1 MKTDRMTFSNSEG
14 APVWLDLFTPDP
26 VVAAHFYA
34 AIAGWDA
41 SSPAEEF
48 GGYQIF
54 AHNGGPIAG
63 MMRNDGSQ
71 GMPPAWTI
79 YLETPDVNATA
90 AKIVEHGG
98 TVVMP
103 PMAVGDMG
111 KMLFAIDPAGAYLGA
126 WEPGSN
132 QGFHVRGEVGAP
144 AWFETHSK
152 DFAAST
158 AFYRDAF
165 AWDLHVLADS
175 ADFRYSTQG
184 DGDDALAGI
193 MDSANFLPPEVP
205 SHWSFYLEVA
215 DTDAT
220 IAEALEL
227 GGQLISGPDDSPFG
241 RLAELADP
249 HGARFNIMQT
259 PQS

>member
-1 MKTDRMTFSNSEG
+1 MSLSNTEG
-14 APVWLDLFTPDP
+14 APIWLDLFTPDP
-26 VVAAHFYA
+26 AGAAAFYA
-34 AIAGWDA
+34 AIAGWDVNPP
-41 SSPAEEF
+41 SDEF

-54 AHNGGPIAG
+54 AHHGGPIAG
-63 MMRNDGSQ
+63 MMLNDGSQ

-79 YLETPDVNATA
+79 YLETPDVEATA
-90 AKIVEHGG
+90 AKIAEHGG

-144 AWFETHSK
+144 AWFETNSK
-152 DFAAST
+152 DFTAST
-158 AFYRDAF
+158 TFYQNAF
-165 AWDLHVLADS
+165 AWDLYVLSDRD
-175 ADFRYSTQG
+175 DFRFSTLG
-184 DGDDALAGI
+184 EGEDALAGI
-193 MDSANFLPPEVP
+193 MDSARILPPEVP
-205 SHWSFYLEVA
+205 SHWTFYLEVV

-220 IAEALEL
+220 IAQALEL
-227 GGQLISGPDDSPFG
+227 GGRLLQGPEDSPYG

-249 HGARFNIMQT
+249 QGASFNLMQT
-259 PQS
+259 PG